1 MSNTLKVS
9 AFILIIVAAIAGFA
23 SMIPQLESPAPETLE
38 ISGELSGAELAE
50 LGHTV
55 FESPEAGC
63 LACHALGREGL
74 RGPDLANIG
83 ATAAERVPGQTAEVY
98 LHESLVDPCAHV
110 VEGYDCLMPQ
120 TLEQTLG
127 PAKITALVA
136 YLQSLGGEVTVSLT
150 AEENAGDAQGEAQ
163 PAGTQGTT
171 PQEIFA
177 SAGCVACHTV
187 ESLGFQGIVGPDLST
202 LGAQLTADEI
212 RQAILDPD
220 TVIAAECPVKD
231 ASENLTT
238 APCTPGIMPKDYGQK
253 LNASQL
259 ETLVVFLSE
268 LK

>member
-1 MSNTLKVS
+1 MTNTLKVS
-9 AFILIIVAAIAGFA
+9 VFILVIVAAIAGFA
-23 SMIPQLESPAPETLE
+23 SMIPQLESPAPESLE

-50 LGHTV
+50 LGQTV

-83 ATAAERVPGQTAEVY
+83 AAAGERVPGQTAEAY
-98 LHESLVDPCAHV
+98 IHESLVDPCAHL

-127 PAKITALVA
+127 PAKVTALVA
-136 YLQSLGGEVTVSLT
+136 YLQSLGGEVTVSLAAQENP
-150 AEENAGDAQGEAQ
+150 AEGQAE

-171 PQEIFA
+171 AEEILA

-187 ESLGFQGIVGPDLST
+187 ESLGSQGVVGPDLST
-202 LGAQLTADEI
+202 IGSHLTADEI
-212 RQAILDPD
+212 RQSILDPD
-220 TVIAAECPVKD
+220 AVVAAECPLRD
-231 ASENLTT
+231 ASGNLTVT
-238 APCTPGIMPKDYGQK
+238 PCTPGIMPKDYGQK
-253 LNASQL
+253 LNGAQL
-259 ETLVVFLSE
+259 ETLVTFLSE